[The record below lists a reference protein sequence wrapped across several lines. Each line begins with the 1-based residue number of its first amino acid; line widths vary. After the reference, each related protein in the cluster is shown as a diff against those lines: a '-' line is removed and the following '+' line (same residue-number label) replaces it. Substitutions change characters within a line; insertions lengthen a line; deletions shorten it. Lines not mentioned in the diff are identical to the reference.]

1 MKLYAPK
8 YYKSFQCI
16 ADKCEHSCCIG
27 WEIGV
32 DGKTLGRYECLDGGY
47 GEVVKRSISY
57 DGEPHFKL
65 CADDRCPHLNE
76 QGLCQI
82 ILELGEGYL
91 CDICREHPRFYN
103 YTDIAEVGLGMS
115 CPEAARIILSS
126 PDYTSMEEIGEVSAD
141 GDVEFNG
148 RILRSKIYEI
158 LGDHSL
164 GYTERLA
171 KIYGDYDICIGDDG
185 EWRKK
190 LLGLEYLDERHRDLF
205 MNYSSA
211 CRPSGVDQYLE
222 RFLSYLIYR
231 HCTEAFGAEDFGLRL
246 SFCLFCERLAA
257 SLIVSEGASS
267 LCEIAELVSMISE
280 ELEYSEDN
288 TEALTYQEGWHDHV

>member
-1 MKLYAPK
+1 
-8 YYKSFQCI
+8 
-16 ADKCEHSCCIG
+16 
-27 WEIGV
+27 
-32 DGKTLGRYECLDGGY
+32 
-47 GEVVKRSISY
+47 
-57 DGEPHFKL
+57 
-65 CADDRCPHLNE
+65 
-76 QGLCQI
+76 
-82 ILELGEGYL
+82 
-91 CDICREHPRFYN
+91 
-103 YTDIAEVGLGMS
+103 MS
-115 CPEAARIILSS
+115 CPEVARIILSS

-141 GDVEFNG
+141 GDIEFDG
-148 RILRSKIYEI
+148 RIMRGKIYEI

-185 EWRKK
+185 AWRKK

-211 CRPSGVDQYLE
+211 CRPSGFDQYLE
-222 RFLSYLIYR
+222 RFLAYLIYR

-257 SLIVSEGASS
+257 SLIVSEGATSPGDVAALAS
-267 LCEIAELVSMISE
+267 VISE

-288 TEALTYQEGWHDHV
+288 TEALTYQEGWHDYV